1 MKTANEERNQTGDF
15 NLLTVITYER
25 RLTMTIVT
33 TSNKYNSFNHDLIT
47 GDFGEDWTVKALM
60 DIQGTKLFK
69 CDTPAFRSIDVDFT
83 TDLALSKS
91 NNIDEIINSEFPL
104 IEVKTDLSTY
114 PNQCIEVISNMNT
127 GSPGWALV
135 TEATHI
141 FSVFP
146 KLNKCY
152 IYDGQLFKEY
162 AESIKY
168 DPTIKTSILNT
179 AGYDNKTLYNS
190 KIKLVSRKKLQE
202 LGIVTRIID
211 LKTYDYLYIKA
222 KSH

>member
-1 MKTANEERNQTGDF
+1 M
-15 NLLTVITYER
+15 
-25 RLTMTIVT
+25 IVT
-33 TSNKYNSFNHDLIT
+33 QSTKYNSFNHDLIT

-83 TDLALSKS
+83 TDLTLSKS
-91 NNIDEIINSEFPL
+91 NDVDEIINSEFPL

-162 AESIKY
+162 AESIKD

-179 AGYDNKTLYNS
+179 AGYDKKTLYNS

-211 LKTYDYLYIKA
+211 LKTYDYLYIKH
-222 KSH
+222 KH

>member
-1 MKTANEERNQTGDF
+1 M
-15 NLLTVITYER
+15 
-25 RLTMTIVT
+25 IVT
-33 TSNKYNSFNHDLIT
+33 QSTKYNSFNHDLIT
-47 GDFGEDWTVKALM
+47 GDFGEDWTVKALKE
-60 DIQGTKLFK
+60 IQGTELFK

-83 TDLALSKS
+83 TDLALSES
-91 NNIDEIINSEFPL
+91 NDVDEIINSEFPL

-114 PNQCIEVISNMNT
+114 PNQCIEVVSNMNT

-141 FSVFP
+141 FSIFP

-152 IYDGQLFKEY
+152 IYDGQLFREY
-162 AESIKY
+162 AESIKD

-179 AGYDNKTLYNS
+179 AGYDKKTLYNS

-222 KSH
+222 KTH

>member
-1 MKTANEERNQTGDF
+1 M
-15 NLLTVITYER
+15 
-25 RLTMTIVT
+25 IVT
-33 TSNKYNSFNHDLIT
+33 TSTKYNSFNHDLMT

-91 NNIDEIINSEFPL
+91 NDVNEILNSEFPL

-146 KLNKCY
+146 NLNKCY

-162 AESIKY
+162 AESIKD

-211 LKTYDYLYIKA
+211 LKTYDYFYIKA
-222 KSH
+222 KTH

>member
-1 MKTANEERNQTGDF
+1 M
-15 NLLTVITYER
+15 
-25 RLTMTIVT
+25 IVT
-33 TSNKYNSFNHDLIT
+33 TSTKYNSFNHDLIT

-91 NNIDEIINSEFPL
+91 NNVDEIINSEFPL
-104 IEVKTDLSTY
+104 IEVKTDLSTF
-114 PNQCIEVISNMNT
+114 PNQCIEVVSNMNT

-146 KLNKCY
+146 NLNKCY
-152 IYDGQLFKEY
+152 IYDGQLFREY
-162 AESIKY
+162 AESIKD
-168 DPTIKTSILNT
+168 DPNIKTSILNT
-179 AGYDNKTLYNS
+179 AGYDKKTLYNS
-190 KIKLVSRKKLQE
+190 KIKLVSRKKLQD

>member
-1 MKTANEERNQTGDF
+1 M
-15 NLLTVITYER
+15 
-25 RLTMTIVT
+25 IVT
-33 TSNKYNSFNHDLIT
+33 TSTKYNSFNHDLMT
-47 GDFGEDWTVKALM
+47 GDFGEEWTVKALM
-60 DIQGTKLFK
+60 DIQGTELFK
-69 CDTPAFRSIDVDFT
+69 CNTPAFRSIDVDFT

-91 NNIDEIINSEFPL
+91 NDVNEILNSEFPL
-104 IEVKTDLSTY
+104 IEVKTDLSTF
-114 PNQCIEVISNMNT
+114 PNQCIEVVSNMNT

-146 KLNKCY
+146 NLNKCY

-162 AESIKY
+162 AESIKD

-179 AGYDNKTLYNS
+179 AGYNKKTLYNS

-211 LKTYDYLYIKA
+211 LKTYDYLYIKH
-222 KSH
+222 KH

>member
-1 MKTANEERNQTGDF
+1 M
-15 NLLTVITYER
+15 
-25 RLTMTIVT
+25 IVT
-33 TSNKYNSFNHDLIT
+33 QSTKYNSFNHDLIT

-91 NNIDEIINSEFPL
+91 NDVNEILNSEFPL

-114 PNQCIEVISNMNT
+114 PNQCIEVVSNMNT

-141 FSVFP
+141 FSIFP

-162 AESIKY
+162 AESIKD

-179 AGYDNKTLYNS
+179 AGYDKKTLYNS

-222 KSH
+222 KTH

>member
-1 MKTANEERNQTGDF
+1 M
-15 NLLTVITYER
+15 
-25 RLTMTIVT
+25 IVT
-33 TSNKYNSFNHDLIT
+33 TSTKYNSFNHDLIT

-69 CDTPAFRSIDVDFT
+69 CDTPAFRNIDVDFT

-91 NNIDEIINSEFPL
+91 NDVNEILNSEFPL

-135 TEATHI
+135 TKATHI

-152 IYDGQLFKEY
+152 IYDGQLFREY
-162 AESIKY
+162 AESIKD

-179 AGYDNKTLYNS
+179 AGYDKKTLYNS
-190 KIKLVSRKKLQE
+190 KIKLVSRKKLQD

-211 LKTYDYLYIKA
+211 LKTYDYLYIKH
-222 KSH
+222 KH

>member
-1 MKTANEERNQTGDF
+1 M
-15 NLLTVITYER
+15 
-25 RLTMTIVT
+25 IVT
-33 TSNKYNSFNHDLIT
+33 TSTKYNSFNHDLIT

-60 DIQGTKLFK
+60 DIQGTELFK

-83 TDLALSKS
+83 TDLTLSKS
-91 NNIDEIINSEFPL
+91 NDVNEIINSEFPL

-114 PNQCIEVISNMNT
+114 PNQCIEVVSNMNT

-146 KLNKCY
+146 NLNKCY
-152 IYDGQLFKEY
+152 IYDGQLFREY
-162 AESIKY
+162 AESIKD

-179 AGYDNKTLYNS
+179 AGYDKKTLYNS

-211 LKTYDYLYIKA
+211 LKTYDYLYIKT
-222 KSH
+222 KTH

>member
-1 MKTANEERNQTGDF
+1 M
-15 NLLTVITYER
+15 TV
-25 RLTMTIVT
+25 VT
-33 TSNKYNSFNHDLIT
+33 TSNKYNSFKHDLIT
-47 GDFGEDWTVKALM
+47 GDFGEAWTVKALKE
-60 DIQGTKLFK
+60 IQGTELFK

-83 TDLALSKS
+83 TDLTLSKS
-91 NNIDEIINSEFPL
+91 NDVDEIINSEFPL

-114 PNQCIEVISNMNT
+114 PNQCIEVVSNMNT

-146 KLNKCY
+146 NLNKCY
-152 IYDGQLFKEY
+152 IYDGKKFREY
-162 AESIKY
+162 AESIKD

-179 AGYDNKTLYNS
+179 AGYDKKTLYNS
-190 KIKLVSRKKLQE
+190 KIKLVSRKKLQD

-211 LKTYDYLYIKA
+211 LKTYDYLYVKA
-222 KSH
+222 KTH

>member
-1 MKTANEERNQTGDF
+1 M
-15 NLLTVITYER
+15 
-25 RLTMTIVT
+25 IVT
-33 TSNKYNSFNHDLIT
+33 TSTKYNSFNHDLIT
-47 GDFGEDWTVKALM
+47 GDFGEDWTVKALKE
-60 DIQGTKLFK
+60 IQGIELFK

-83 TDLALSKS
+83 TDLELSKS
-91 NNIDEIINSEFPL
+91 NNVDEIINSNRPL

-114 PNQCIEVISNMNT
+114 PNQCIEVVSNMNT

-141 FSVFP
+141 FSIFP

-152 IYDGQLFKEY
+152 IYDGQLFREY
-162 AESIKY
+162 AYSIKD

-179 AGYDNKTLYNS
+179 AGYDKKTLYNS
-190 KIKLVSRKKLQE
+190 KIKLVSRKKLQD

>member
-1 MKTANEERNQTGDF
+1 M
-15 NLLTVITYER
+15 
-25 RLTMTIVT
+25 IVT
-33 TSNKYNSFNHDLIT
+33 TSTKNNSFNHDLMT
-47 GDFGEDWTVKALM
+47 GDFGEEWTVKALKE
-60 DIQGTKLFK
+60 IQGTELFK

-83 TDLALSKS
+83 TDLTLSKS
-91 NNIDEIINSEFPL
+91 NDIDEIINSEFPL

-141 FSVFP
+141 FSIFP
-146 KLNKCY
+146 NLNKCY
-152 IYDGQLFKEY
+152 IYDGQLFREY
-162 AESIKY
+162 AESIKD
-168 DPTIKTSILNT
+168 DPNIKTSILNT
-179 AGYDNKTLYNS
+179 AGYDKKTLYNS
-190 KIKLVSRKKLQE
+190 KIKLVSRKKLQD

-222 KSH
+222 NH

>member
-1 MKTANEERNQTGDF
+1 M
-15 NLLTVITYER
+15 
-25 RLTMTIVT
+25 IVT
-33 TSNKYNSFNHDLIT
+33 TSTKYNSFNHDLMT

-60 DIQGTKLFK
+60 DIQGTKIFK

-91 NNIDEIINSEFPL
+91 NDVNEILNSEFPL

-114 PNQCIEVISNMNT
+114 PNQCIEVVSNMNT

-141 FSVFP
+141 FSIFP
-146 KLNKCY
+146 KLNRCY
-152 IYDGQLFKEY
+152 IYDGQLFREY
-162 AESIKY
+162 AESIKD

-179 AGYDNKTLYNS
+179 AGYDKKTLYNS

-222 KSH
+222 KTH

>member
-1 MKTANEERNQTGDF
+1 M
-15 NLLTVITYER
+15 
-25 RLTMTIVT
+25 IVT
-33 TSNKYNSFNHDLIT
+33 TSTKYNSFNHDLMT

-60 DIQGTKLFK
+60 GIQGTELFK

-91 NNIDEIINSEFPL
+91 NDVNEIINSEFPL

-127 GSPGWALV
+127 NSPGWALV
-135 TEATHI
+135 TKATHI
-141 FSVFP
+141 FSIFP

-152 IYDGQLFKEY
+152 IYDGQLFREY
-162 AESIKY
+162 AESIKD

-179 AGYDNKTLYNS
+179 AGYDKKTLYNS

-211 LKTYDYLYIKA
+211 LKTYNYLYIKT

>member
-1 MKTANEERNQTGDF
+1 M
-15 NLLTVITYER
+15 
-25 RLTMTIVT
+25 IVT
-33 TSNKYNSFNHDLIT
+33 TSTKYNSFNYDLMT

-83 TDLALSKS
+83 TDKTLSKS
-91 NNIDEIINSEFPL
+91 NNVDEIINSEFPL

-114 PNQCIEVISNMNT
+114 PNQCIEVVSNMNT
-127 GSPGWALV
+127 GSPGWALI

-152 IYDGQLFKEY
+152 IYDGQLFREY
-162 AESIKY
+162 AESIKD

-211 LKTYDYLYIKA
+211 LKTYDYLYIKH
-222 KSH
+222 KH

>member
-1 MKTANEERNQTGDF
+1 M
-15 NLLTVITYER
+15 
-25 RLTMTIVT
+25 IVT
-33 TSNKYNSFNHDLIT
+33 QSTKYNSFNHDLIT

-91 NNIDEIINSEFPL
+91 NDVDEILNSEFPL
-104 IEVKTDLSTY
+104 IEVKTDLSTF
-114 PNQCIEVISNMNT
+114 PNQCIEVVSNMNT
-127 GSPGWALV
+127 NSPGWALV
-135 TEATHI
+135 TKATHI
-141 FSVFP
+141 FSIFP
-146 KLNKCY
+146 NLNKCY

-162 AESIKY
+162 AESIKD

-179 AGYDNKTLYNS
+179 AGYDKKTLYNS

-211 LKTYDYLYIKA
+211 LKTYDYLYIKH
-222 KSH
+222 KH

>member
-1 MKTANEERNQTGDF
+1 M
-15 NLLTVITYER
+15 
-25 RLTMTIVT
+25 IVT
-33 TSNKYNSFNHDLIT
+33 QSTKYNSFNHDLIT

-60 DIQGTKLFK
+60 DIQGTELFK

-83 TDLALSKS
+83 TDLTLSKS
-91 NNIDEIINSEFPL
+91 NDVNEILNSEFPL
-104 IEVKTDLSTY
+104 IEVKTDLSTF
-114 PNQCIEVISNMNT
+114 PNQCIEVVSNMNT

-146 KLNKCY
+146 NLNKCY
-152 IYDGQLFKEY
+152 IYDGQLFREY
-162 AESIKY
+162 AESIKD

-179 AGYDNKTLYNS
+179 AGYDKKTLYNS

-222 KSH
+222 KTH

>member
-1 MKTANEERNQTGDF
+1 M
-15 NLLTVITYER
+15 
-25 RLTMTIVT
+25 IVT
-33 TSNKYNSFNHDLIT
+33 TSTKYNSFNHDLIT
-47 GDFGEDWTVKALM
+47 GDFGEAWTVKALKE
-60 DIQGTKLFK
+60 IQGTELFK

-83 TDLALSKS
+83 TDLTLSKS
-91 NNIDEIINSEFPL
+91 NNVDEIINSEFPL
-104 IEVKTDLSTY
+104 IEVKTDLSTN
-114 PNQCIEVISNMNT
+114 PNQCIEVVSNMNIN
-127 GSPGWALV
+127 SPGWALV

-141 FSVFP
+141 FSVYP

-152 IYDGQLFKEY
+152 IYDGKKFREY
-162 AESIKY
+162 AESIKD

-179 AGYDNKTLYNS
+179 AGHGNKTLYNS

-222 KSH
+222 KTH

>member
-1 MKTANEERNQTGDF
+1 M
-15 NLLTVITYER
+15 
-25 RLTMTIVT
+25 IVT
-33 TSNKYNSFNHDLIT
+33 TSTKYNSFNHDLIT

-60 DIQGTKLFK
+60 KIQGIELFK

-91 NNIDEIINSEFPL
+91 NDVNEIINSEFPL

-127 GSPGWALV
+127 NSPGWALV

-146 KLNKCY
+146 NLNKCY
-152 IYDGQLFKEY
+152 IYDGQLFREY
-162 AESIKY
+162 AESIKD

-222 KSH
+222 KTH

>member
-1 MKTANEERNQTGDF
+1 MKTANKERNSNGGFQF
-15 NLLTVITYER
+15 IYCNYLRKAIT
-25 RLTMTIVT
+25 MIVT
-33 TSNKYNSFNHDLIT
+33 TSTKYNSFNHDLIT
-47 GDFGEDWTVKALM
+47 GDFGEEWTVKALKE
-60 DIQGTKLFK
+60 IQGTELFK

-91 NNIDEIINSEFPL
+91 NDVNEILNSEFPL

-114 PNQCIEVISNMNT
+114 PNQCIEVVSNMNT

-141 FSVFP
+141 FSIFP

-152 IYDGQLFKEY
+152 IYDGQLFREY
-162 AESIKY
+162 AESIKD

-179 AGYDNKTLYNS
+179 AGYDKKTLYNS

-222 KSH
+222 KTH

>member
-1 MKTANEERNQTGDF
+1 M
-15 NLLTVITYER
+15 
-25 RLTMTIVT
+25 IVT
-33 TSNKYNSFNHDLIT
+33 TSTKYNSFNHDLIT

-60 DIQGTKLFK
+60 DIQGTELFK

-83 TDLALSKS
+83 TDLTLSKS
-91 NNIDEIINSEFPL
+91 KDVDEIINSEFPL
-104 IEVKTDLSTY
+104 IEVKTDLSTF
-114 PNQCIEVISNMNT
+114 PNQCIEVVSNMNT
-127 GSPGWALV
+127 NSPGWALI

-146 KLNKCY
+146 NLNKCY
-152 IYDGQLFKEY
+152 IYDGQLFREY
-162 AESIKY
+162 AESIKD

-179 AGYDNKTLYNS
+179 AGYDKKTLYNS
-190 KIKLVSRKKLQE
+190 KIKLVSRKKLQD

>member
-1 MKTANEERNQTGDF
+1 M
-15 NLLTVITYER
+15 TV
-25 RLTMTIVT
+25 VT
-33 TSNKYNSFNHDLIT
+33 TSNKYNSFNHDLMT

-60 DIQGTKLFK
+60 DIQGTELFK

-91 NNIDEIINSEFPL
+91 NNVDEIINSEFPL

-114 PNQCIEVISNMNT
+114 PNQCIEVVSNMNT
-127 GSPGWALV
+127 NSPGWALV

-141 FSVFP
+141 FSIFP
-146 KLNKCY
+146 NLNKCY

-162 AESIKY
+162 AYSIKD

-179 AGYDNKTLYNS
+179 AGYDKKTLYNS

-211 LKTYDYLYIKA
+211 LKTYDYFYIKA
-222 KSH
+222 KTH

>member
-1 MKTANEERNQTGDF
+1 M
-15 NLLTVITYER
+15 
-25 RLTMTIVT
+25 IVT
-33 TSNKYNSFNHDLIT
+33 TSTKYNSFKHDLVT
-47 GDFGEDWTVKALM
+47 GDFGEAWTVKALKE
-60 DIQGTKLFK
+60 IQGTELFK
-69 CDTPAFRSIDVDFT
+69 CNTPAFRSIDVDFT
-83 TDLALSKS
+83 TDLTLSKS
-91 NNIDEIINSEFPL
+91 NDIDEIINSEFPL

-114 PNQCIEVISNMNT
+114 PNQCIEVVSNMNT

-146 KLNKCY
+146 NLNKCY
-152 IYDGQLFKEY
+152 IYDGQLFREY
-162 AESIKY
+162 AESIKD

-179 AGYDNKTLYNS
+179 AGYDKKTLYNS
-190 KIKLVSRKKLQE
+190 KIKLVSRKKLQD

-222 KSH
+222 KTH

>member
-1 MKTANEERNQTGDF
+1 
-15 NLLTVITYER
+15 
-25 RLTMTIVT
+25 MTVT
-33 TSNKYNSFNHDLIT
+33 TSTKYNSFNHDLVT
-47 GDFGEDWTVKALM
+47 GDFGEEWTVKALM
-60 DIQGTKLFK
+60 DIQGTELFK

-91 NNIDEIINSEFPL
+91 NDVNEIINSEFPL

-127 GSPGWALV
+127 NSPGWALV

-141 FSVFP
+141 FSIFP
-146 KLNKCY
+146 NLNKCY

-162 AESIKY
+162 AESIKD

-179 AGYDNKTLYNS
+179 AGYDKKTLYNS

-211 LKTYDYLYIKA
+211 LKTYDYLYIKH
-222 KSH
+222 KH

>member
-1 MKTANEERNQTGDF
+1 MKTANEERIQTGDF
-15 NLLTVITYER
+15 NSFTVITTKGD
-25 RLTMTIVT
+25 LTMTVVT
-33 TSNKYNSFNHDLIT
+33 TSNKYNSFKHDLMT
-47 GDFGEDWTVKALM
+47 GDFGEAWTVKALM
-60 DIQGTKLFK
+60 DIQGTELFK

-83 TDLALSKS
+83 TDLTLSKS
-91 NNIDEIINSEFPL
+91 NNVDEIINSEFPL

-114 PNQCIEVISNMNT
+114 PNQCIEVVSNMNT

-146 KLNKCY
+146 NLNKCY
-152 IYDGQLFKEY
+152 IYDGQLFREY
-162 AESIKY
+162 AESIKD

-179 AGYDNKTLYNS
+179 TGYDNKTLYNS

-222 KSH
+222 KH

>member
-1 MKTANEERNQTGDF
+1 M
-15 NLLTVITYER
+15 
-25 RLTMTIVT
+25 IVT
-33 TSNKYNSFNHDLIT
+33 TSTKYNSFNHDLVT

-91 NNIDEIINSEFPL
+91 NDVNEIINSEFPL

-114 PNQCIEVISNMNT
+114 PNQCIEVVSNMNT

-152 IYDGQLFKEY
+152 VYDGQLFREY
-162 AESIKY
+162 AESIKD
-168 DPTIKTSILNT
+168 DPIIKTSILNT
-179 AGYDNKTLYNS
+179 AGYDKKTLYNS

-222 KSH
+222 KTH

>member
-1 MKTANEERNQTGDF
+1 M
-15 NLLTVITYER
+15 
-25 RLTMTIVT
+25 IVT
-33 TSNKYNSFNHDLIT
+33 TSTKYNSFNHDLIT
-47 GDFGEDWTVKALM
+47 GDFGEDWTVKALKE
-60 DIQGTKLFK
+60 IQGTELFK

-91 NNIDEIINSEFPL
+91 NDVDEIINSEFPL

-114 PNQCIEVISNMNT
+114 PNQCIEVVSNMNT

-141 FSVFP
+141 FSIFP

-162 AESIKY
+162 AESIKD

-211 LKTYDYLYIKA
+211 LKIYDYLYIKA
-222 KSH
+222 KTH

>member
-1 MKTANEERNQTGDF
+1 M
-15 NLLTVITYER
+15 
-25 RLTMTIVT
+25 IVT
-33 TSNKYNSFNHDLIT
+33 TSTKYNSFNHDLMT
-47 GDFGEDWTVKALM
+47 GDFGEAWTVKALKE
-60 DIQGTKLFK
+60 IQGTELFK
-69 CDTPAFRSIDVDFT
+69 CDTPAFRSIDIDFT
-83 TDLALSKS
+83 TDLTLSKS
-91 NNIDEIINSEFPL
+91 NNVDEIINSEFPL

-114 PNQCIEVISNMNT
+114 PNQCIEVVSNMNT

-141 FSVFP
+141 FSIFP

-162 AESIKY
+162 AESIKD

-211 LKTYDYLYIKA
+211 LKTYDYLYAKA
-222 KSH
+222 KTH

>member
-1 MKTANEERNQTGDF
+1 M
-15 NLLTVITYER
+15 
-25 RLTMTIVT
+25 IVT
-33 TSNKYNSFNHDLIT
+33 TSTKYNSFNHDLIT

-60 DIQGTKLFK
+60 DIQGTELFK

-91 NNIDEIINSEFPL
+91 NDVDEIINSEFPL

-135 TEATHI
+135 TQATHI

-146 KLNKCY
+146 NLNKCY
-152 IYDGQLFKEY
+152 IYDGQLFREY
-162 AESIKY
+162 AESIKD
-168 DPTIKTSILNT
+168 DPNIKTSILNT

-211 LKTYDYLYIKA
+211 LKTYDYLYIKH
-222 KSH
+222 KH

>member
-1 MKTANEERNQTGDF
+1 M
-15 NLLTVITYER
+15 
-25 RLTMTIVT
+25 IVT
-33 TSNKYNSFNHDLIT
+33 QSTKNNSFNHDLMT

-60 DIQGTKLFK
+60 NIQGTELFK

-83 TDLALSKS
+83 TDLTLSKS
-91 NNIDEIINSEFPL
+91 NDVNEIINSEFPL

-114 PNQCIEVISNMNT
+114 PNQCIEVISNINT

-146 KLNKCY
+146 NLNKCY
-152 IYDGQLFKEY
+152 IYDGKKFREY
-162 AESIKY
+162 AESIKD

-179 AGYDNKTLYNS
+179 AGYDKKTLYNS

-222 KSH
+222 KTH

>member
-1 MKTANEERNQTGDF
+1 M
-15 NLLTVITYER
+15 
-25 RLTMTIVT
+25 IVT
-33 TSNKYNSFNHDLIT
+33 TSTKYNSFNHDLMT

-69 CDTPAFRSIDVDFT
+69 CDTPAFRNIDVDFT

-91 NNIDEIINSEFPL
+91 NDVNEILNSEFPL

-114 PNQCIEVISNMNT
+114 PNQCIEVVSNMNT

-141 FSVFP
+141 FSIFP

-152 IYDGQLFKEY
+152 IYDGQLFREY
-162 AESIKY
+162 AESIKD
-168 DPTIKTSILNT
+168 DPNIKTSILNT
-179 AGYDNKTLYNS
+179 AGYDKKTLYNS

>member
-1 MKTANEERNQTGDF
+1 M
-15 NLLTVITYER
+15 
-25 RLTMTIVT
+25 IVT
-33 TSNKYNSFNHDLIT
+33 TSTKYNSFNHDLMT

-91 NNIDEIINSEFPL
+91 NDVNEILNSEFPL

-114 PNQCIEVISNMNT
+114 PNQCIEVVSNMNT

-146 KLNKCY
+146 NLNKCY

-162 AESIKY
+162 AESIKD

-179 AGYDNKTLYNS
+179 AGYDKKTLYNS

-222 KSH
+222 KTH

>member
-1 MKTANEERNQTGDF
+1 M
-15 NLLTVITYER
+15 
-25 RLTMTIVT
+25 
-33 TSNKYNSFNHDLIT
+33 T

-60 DIQGTKLFK
+60 DIQGTELFK

-91 NNIDEIINSEFPL
+91 NNVDEIINSEFPL

-114 PNQCIEVISNMNT
+114 PNQCIEVVSNMNT

-146 KLNKCY
+146 NLNKCY

-162 AESIKY
+162 AESIKD

-179 AGYDNKTLYNS
+179 AGYDKKTLYNS

>member
-1 MKTANEERNQTGDF
+1 M
-15 NLLTVITYER
+15 TV
-25 RLTMTIVT
+25 VT

-60 DIQGTKLFK
+60 DIQGTELFK

-91 NNIDEIINSEFPL
+91 NDVDEIINSEFPL

-141 FSVFP
+141 FSIFP
-146 KLNKCY
+146 NLNKCY
-152 IYDGQLFKEY
+152 IYDGQLFREY
-162 AESIKY
+162 AESIKD

-179 AGYDNKTLYNS
+179 AGYDKKTLYNS
-190 KIKLVSRKKLQE
+190 KIKLVSRKKLQD

-211 LKTYDYLYIKA
+211 LKIYDYLYIKA
-222 KSH
+222 KH

>member
-1 MKTANEERNQTGDF
+1 M
-15 NLLTVITYER
+15 
-25 RLTMTIVT
+25 IVT
-33 TSNKYNSFNHDLIT
+33 TSTKYNSFNHDLMT

-69 CDTPAFRSIDVDFT
+69 CDTPAFRSIDVT
-83 TDLALSKS
+83 TDLTLSKS
-91 NNIDEIINSEFPL
+91 NDVDEIINSEFPL
-104 IEVKTDLSTY
+104 IEVKTDLSTF
-114 PNQCIEVISNMNT
+114 PNQCIEVVSNMNT

-141 FSVFP
+141 FSIFP

-152 IYDGQLFKEY
+152 IYDGQLFREY
-162 AESIKY
+162 AESIKD

-222 KSH
+222 KTH